1 MTSSETRKPGRI
13 EQLDQRAIAQ
23 AARFA
28 SCRAPQQAID
38 FLGRQEFRQRLPGA
52 RRPQV
57 GGRVVLPAARDD
69 EEAIEAAKAG
79 HRARHRSRRP
89 ALAHQLPHDLLERAA
104 VQRLDRLPET
114 RGRRRKLGQVA
125 AVALDGVRR
134 QPPFDGKM
142 RQVGVDVA
150 ALTVRH
156 SLAERR
162 LTALNARGLASSV
175 SGTSAKETLRVAAT
189 RSRWQAL
196 PTEAINPA
204 SLAID
209 KLDAGGIVD
218 LMLAED
224 RRMLAA
230 VQKER
235 DRIALGADMCAK
247 ALRKGGRIVFVGAG
261 TSGRLGIVE
270 SAEMPPTFGTNPEL
284 VQGIMAG
291 GKNAIIRAK
300 EGAEDNYE
308 EGARAITRLDPTKKD
323 VVVGVSASGM
333 TPFVRGALTS
343 ARKAGSRVV
352 FVTCDPRNE
361 LQAFVDL
368 TIAPAVGPEI
378 IAGSTRLKA
387 GTATKL
393 VLNMLTTS
401 AMILIGK
408 TYGNLMV
415 DVNALGSEKLRDRAR
430 RIVHIVTD
438 LDYEEAE
445 QAAEVGALER
455 QDRDRDAE
463 DRPDLREGAGAAAEV
478 GRSDPRS
485 DRRRHRAAAPR
496 ADRRLVRLQPARRR
510 LIEHHRHARV
520 QLQERRRQPR
530 S

>member
-1 MTSSETRKPGRI
+1 
-13 EQLDQRAIAQ
+13 
-23 AARFA
+23 
-28 SCRAPQQAID
+28 
-38 FLGRQEFRQRLPGA
+38 
-52 RRPQV
+52 
-57 GGRVVLPAARDD
+57 
-69 EEAIEAAKAG
+69 
-79 HRARHRSRRP
+79 
-89 ALAHQLPHDLLERAA
+89 
-104 VQRLDRLPET
+104 
-114 RGRRRKLGQVA
+114 
-125 AVALDGVRR
+125 
-134 QPPFDGKM
+134 
-142 RQVGVDVA
+142 
-150 ALTVRH
+150 
-156 SLAERR
+156 
-162 LTALNARGLASSV
+162 
-175 SGTSAKETLRVAAT
+175 
-189 RSRWQAL
+189 
-196 PTEAINPA
+196 
-204 SLAID
+204 
-209 KLDAGGIVD
+209 
-218 LMLAED
+218 
-224 RRMLAA
+224 MLAA

-235 DRIALGADMCAK
+235 DRIALGADICAK

-270 SAEMPPTFGTNPEL
+270 SAEMPPTFGTNPNL

-300 EGAEDNYE
+300 EGSEDNYE

-387 GTATKL
+387 GTATKI

-438 LDYEEAE
+438 LDYEDADTLLKSARWNVKIAIVM
-445 QAAEVGALER
+445 QKTGLSYPKAIARLKKS
-455 QDRDRDAE
+455 DDLIRDAIGE
-463 DRPDLREGAGAAAEV
+463 DIEPRLRA
-478 GRSDPRS
+478 
-485 DRRRHRAAAPR
+485 
-496 ADRRLVRLQPARRR
+496 
-510 LIEHHRHARV
+510 LIG
-520 QLQERRRQPR
+520 